1 MGSVI
6 KTDKD
11 REEHNAR
18 MKKSVIGDDLAAAR
32 RRGQTYNE
40 MFAQK
45 REEGLKQG
53 ILSKEAY
60 KAGRAYELY
69 TPKEVRDAY
78 EADPQY
84 FESRAKEGT
93 SKGMKKGG
101 AVKSASSRAD
111 GTAKRGKTRGKMY

>member
-1 MGSVI
+1 MGSAI

-11 REEHNAR
+11 REERDAR
-18 MKKSVIGDDLAAAR
+18 MKKHVIGDDLAAAR

-45 REEGLKQG
+45 REEDLKEG

-84 FESRAKEGT
+84 FESRAKEGV

-101 AVKSASSRAD
+101 SVKSASFRAD
-111 GTAKRGKTRGKMY
+111 GIAKRGKTRGKMY